1 MEPERTTT
9 GHAQVFDIDGRMVQ
23 RINDLENTKW
33 RTKRVVSL
41 GPISLNLNFHIKGIL
56 NGSSLSS
63 VDKRSKRPPQRVQKR
78 RNDIYVNRKT
88 DFAVQL
94 ERCQK
99 ALDSRYVHWLLMNRL
114 ESETTAFQSVWALF
128 DSKKYLSFSVIK
140 RLPSM
145 A

>member
-41 GPISLNLNFHIKGIL
+41 GHISLNLNFHIKGIL